1 MWQLPVSEVQD
12 KDCREFRCQRS
23 QQSLLGGSVIR
34 SISIVKLKE
43 VSDQIHVKYS
53 YLTQEDLSLFS
64 RHQYYG
70 NNLTNKS
77 H

>member
-1 MWQLPVSEVQD
+1 MWQLPVSKVQD
-12 KDCREFRCQRS
+12 KDCSEFKCQRS
-23 QQSLLGGSVIR
+23 QQSLLGGSAIR

-53 YLTQEDLSLFS
+53 YLTQDDLSLFS

-70 NNLTNKS
+70 KNLTNKS